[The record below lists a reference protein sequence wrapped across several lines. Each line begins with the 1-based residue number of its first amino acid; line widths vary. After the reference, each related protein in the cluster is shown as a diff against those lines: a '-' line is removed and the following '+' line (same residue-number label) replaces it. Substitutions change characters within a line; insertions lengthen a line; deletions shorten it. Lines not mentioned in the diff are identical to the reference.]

1 MALAKKRFMK
11 LDGLRQTLLERCRRC
26 AALTIPSLLP
36 PRDHRETD
44 QLLTPYQGLGARA
57 VNNLSAKLLL
67 TLLPAGSPFYRLDV
81 DPEVIAELRDSL
93 GNEKFKTQIEEKLA
107 THEMM
112 GVKLIERNAYRV
124 QMFKILRL
132 LMTTGN
138 AMIETPVKNG
148 KPVEGRL
155 KVHRVDHYVIRRSPS
170 SQPLEI
176 ILKEKISIEEVPE
189 GLDRPS
195 PTTGDDGKET
205 QNYDED
211 NIELFTYCKFNGEM
225 WNVYQ
230 EIFGQ
235 IVPDTDG
242 NYKPDNFPFLPLT
255 WTLTE
260 GENYGRGHV
269 EEYLGDFISLDGL
282 SQHIL
287 EGAAAM
293 AKIIFLVGSNGI
305 TNIEDLKAAPNG
317 GFVTGNKDDVT
328 VLQLEKFADFKVALD
343 ESQRIERR
351 LANAFLLTD
360 SIRRDAER
368 VTATELRLM
377 AQDLEDALG
386 GVYSVLAQELQY
398 PLALRIVAQLPELP
412 KQVSPSVVTGFEALG
427 RGHDLQKLQGL
438 MDFMM
443 PLGAETVQTW
453 LQMDDY
459 IARVCVALGIDKTG
473 LITPA
478 DAVNAMMQQ
487 KEQAAL
493 IEKIA
498 PQLAQ
503 AVSAQMAQGGG
514 APPAPANQPQPQG

>member
-1 MALAKKRFMK
+1 MAIAQKRFMK
-11 LDGLRQTLLERCRRC
+11 LDALRTTLLTRCRRC
-26 AALTIPSLLP
+26 SALTIPSLLP
-36 PRDHRETD
+36 PKDHKETD
-44 QLLTPYQGLGARA
+44 ELLTPYQGLGARA
-57 VNNLSAKLLL
+57 INNLSAKLLL

-81 DPEVIAELRDSL
+81 DPEVIQELKDTL
-93 GNEKFKTQIEEKLA
+93 GNDKFKTQIEEKLA
-107 THEMM
+107 IHEAM

-124 QMFKILRL
+124 QMFKVLRL
-132 LMTTGN
+132 LLATGN
-138 AMIETPVKNG
+138 AMIETPVVSG

-189 GLDRPS
+189 DVNRPE
-195 PTTGDDGKET
+195 PDTEGKKA
-205 QNYDED
+205 YDED
-211 NIELFTYCKFNGEM
+211 NIELFTYCKFNGEV
-225 WNVYQ
+225 WSVFQ

-235 IVPDTDG
+235 VVPGTEGD
-242 NYKPDNFPFLPLT
+242 YKPNHFPFLPLT
-255 WTLTE
+255 WALTE

-293 AKIIFLVGSNGI
+293 AKIIFLVGSNGV
-305 TNIEDLKAAPNG
+305 TNIDDLKKCVNG
-317 GFVTGNKDDVT
+317 GFVTGNKDDIT
-328 VLQLEKFADFKVALD
+328 VLQLEKFADFKVALE

-386 GVYSVLAQELQY
+386 GVYSVLSQELQY
-398 PLALRIVAQLPELP
+398 PLAVRIIAQLPALP

-427 RGHDLQKLQGL
+427 RGHDLQKLSGL
-438 MDFMM
+438 MDFLS

-453 LQMDDY
+453 IQMDEY

-473 LITPA
+473 LVTPA
-478 DAVNAMMQQ
+478 EAVNKMMEGR
-487 KEQAAL
+487 EQAAL

-503 AVSAQMAQGGG
+503 AVAAQMPQGGAQG
-514 APPAPANQPQPQG
+514 ATQPQPQGQ